1 MKLHVGCG
9 EIHLSG
15 YENIDIRFLPGVDEV
30 DNAAYLRKFR
40 GKSISEIYA
49 CHVLEHFTRWEVKN
63 VLHRWYN
70 LLEPKGLLRL
80 SVPDFQAIAFAYA
93 NDWELED
100 LMGLLYGGQDYAEN
114 FHYHVWD
121 YVSLKACL
129 EKIGFKNIAKY
140 NWHDHKCGV
149 DDYSK
154 CYLPHKDFEN
164 GMLMSLNVVAEKPN
178 E

>member
-1 MKLHVGCG
+1 MRLHVGCG
-9 EIHLSG
+9 EVHLSG

-30 DNAAYLRKFR
+30 DNAAYLRKF
-40 GKSISEIYA
+40 KDKHITEIYA

-63 VLHRWYN
+63 VLRRWYN
-70 LLEPKGLLRL
+70 LLQPNGLLRL

-93 NDWELED
+93 SDYPLSD
-100 LMGLLYGGQDYAEN
+100 LMGLLYGGQDYTEN

-121 YVSLKACL
+121 YLSLKYCL
-129 EKIGFKNIAKY
+129 EDIGFILVEKY
-140 NWHDHKCGV
+140 NWEDHKIGV

-164 GMLMSLNVVAEKPN
+164 GTLMSLNVVATKE
-178 E
+178 